1 MRAVAT
7 IIVAICI
14 SPVEGDE
21 HNGAG
26 GEVHGDGKGSEDDA
40 AERRAE
46 VPVVSERPRRDA
58 RLS

>member
-46 VPVVSERPRRDA
+46 VPVVSE
-58 RLS
+58 LVM